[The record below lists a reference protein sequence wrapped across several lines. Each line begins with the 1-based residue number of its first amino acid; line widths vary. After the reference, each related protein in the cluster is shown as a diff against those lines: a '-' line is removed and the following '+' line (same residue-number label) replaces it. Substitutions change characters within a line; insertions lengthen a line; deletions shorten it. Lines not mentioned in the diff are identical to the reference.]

1 MDTLARMLFY
11 VPSII
16 VAARDAMQS
25 STEVMSP
32 KHSLPQQAPGGTF
45 HARLHLIYMQPGRH
59 CTVAVRA
66 PPTRQQGRQPMDI
79 S

>member
-45 HARLHLIYMQPGRH
+45 HARLQLIYMQPGRH
-59 CTVAVRA
+59 CTVAPSGR
-66 PPTRQQGRQPMDI
+66 RQPGNKED
-79 S
+79 SRWT